1 MPLLIKNPW
10 EAKNKSW
17 FGIVESYRLL
27 DGSWTVLSETSRFA
41 QVHLGKLDETAVNHD
56 DDDEGG
62 DDPDAFFK
70 LVSKLP
76 YFFVLTSPPK
86 TQNKIATLS
95 QT

>member
-1 MPLLIKNPW
+1 M
-10 EAKNKSW
+10 
-17 FGIVESYRLL
+17 ESYRLL